1 LVTPAFRNSSYLN
14 GCLRQRGQSTTP
26 VSGSTRNCG
35 TDRAMS
41 SLPRPS
47 APTLAYLSAPGSISL
62 PPPFPLDTHA
72 RSEGGV
78 RSATRRA
85 ASSVLPAHSEQ
96 QSAGTAR
103 ILVGAAAVTA
113 AKTFVLDVKHSH
125 WHDAGN
131 ELGGWR
137 EEGNNGGMA
146 MLVMALCLGRL
157 GMEVR
162 QCLRSRKGRGRAPGV
177 RQSNIREGAVVA
189 VPGAAQVMAYFLAV
203 KSVGPLRYVP
213 SAILY
218 ALDHWGRIDQAGP
231 ASWLLSLPS
240 LDPSSRLPCEANRCD
255 TFICQ
260 ACFYRSRY
268 IAQLIH
274 PDYRQLDCLPVA
286 RCTSLCICA
295 VRWAQ
300 TAWL

>member
-1 LVTPAFRNSSYLN
+1 
-14 GCLRQRGQSTTP
+14 
-26 VSGSTRNCG
+26 
-35 TDRAMS
+35 MS

-62 PPPFPLDTHA
+62 PPPFPSDTHA

-85 ASSVLPAHSEQ
+85 ALSITQAHNEQ

-103 ILVGAAAVTA
+103 ILVGAAAVAA
-113 AKTFVLDVKHSH
+113 AKTFVLDVKHTH

-137 EEGNNGGMA
+137 EEGDNGGVA

-162 QCLRSRKGRGRAPGV
+162 RCLRIRRGRGRAPGA
-177 RQSNIREGAVVA
+177 RQSRIREGAVVA

-203 KSVGPLRYVP
+203 KSVGPLRYVL
-213 SAILY
+213 SAVLC
-218 ALDHWGRIDQAGP
+218 ASGDWVKTDRAGP

-240 LDPSSRLPCEANRCD
+240 LDPSSRLPYEANRYD
-255 TFICQ
+255 TFFFQ
-260 ACFYRSRY
+260 ACFLRSRY
-268 IAQLIH
+268 IAELTY
-274 PDYRQLDCLPVA
+274 PDHRQLDCLHVA